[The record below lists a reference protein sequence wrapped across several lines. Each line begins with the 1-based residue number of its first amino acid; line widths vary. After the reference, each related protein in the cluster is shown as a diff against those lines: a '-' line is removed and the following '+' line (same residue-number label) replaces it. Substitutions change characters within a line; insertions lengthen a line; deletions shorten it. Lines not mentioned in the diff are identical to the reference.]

1 MLKPPHPSV
10 GKRPRFLYETTT
22 WETHTSINLTALTP
36 LESSVYFSNQSQ
48 GLADAVEHRHGKQR
62 VPFVSGGIGSSVC
75 VNDIT
80 AEELKGA
87 IDELWAMH
95 GTTMMGIAKH
105 IIA

>member
-1 MLKPPHPSV
+1 M
-10 GKRPRFLYETTT
+10 
-22 WETHTSINLTALTP
+22 INLTDC
-36 LESSVYFSNQSQ
+36 YCSNQLQ

-95 GTTMMGIAKH
+95 GTTMMGITKQ